1 MCTEKFREPVLR
13 WWNKII
19 QSPRGARLLVSKD
32 YCVYIYATSHGR
44 THAGIIERHLG
55 TVGEDWA
62 NSISRSQAAN
72 CETHRQVLADSSARF
87 TDIHGRSFNVLD
99 DIFKAKGVTIV
110 DDIGLEQFDF
120 EHNLAYAEKV
130 LQCFV
135 RRKFGG
141 RYGRFCHENTGGGKS
156 YNREN
161 ARPAPPGDP
170 WELRAVIFHH
180 RVHLAYPLVR
190 LNPASKMHPL
200 RRGGRGEGSLRISD
214 DFVHSDDLL
223 DAYKM
228 FQDAEEKGHDSLEL
242 EKKVGKFRKTMD
254 DKVLEQLSEDVI
266 DKEPK
271 DDDGKIKAGAW
282 LRAEIRKGPACFCFP
297 LIQLICRLSRTP
309 EEGLERLGWGGVPGV
324 YVEDAALWDHYI
336 AASAGKEEVGSSDDD
351 DDDDSEDDDNED
363 DDSDLEESIN
373 EGMSQSDVA
382 IEIGGRNKRKAVDDD
397 GTIEIE

>member
-1 MCTEKFREPVLR
+1 
-13 WWNKII
+13 
-19 QSPRGARLLVSKD
+19 
-32 YCVYIYATSHGR
+32 
-44 THAGIIERHLG
+44 
-55 TVGEDWA
+55 
-62 NSISRSQAAN
+62 
-72 CETHRQVLADSSARF
+72 
-87 TDIHGRSFNVLD
+87 
-99 DIFKAKGVTIV
+99 
-110 DDIGLEQFDF
+110 
-120 EHNLAYAEKV
+120 
-130 LQCFV
+130 
-135 RRKFGG
+135 
-141 RYGRFCHENTGGGKS
+141 
-156 YNREN
+156 
-161 ARPAPPGDP
+161 
-170 WELRAVIFHH
+170 
-180 RVHLAYPLVR
+180 
-190 LNPASKMHPL
+190 
-200 RRGGRGEGSLRISD
+200 
-214 DFVHSDDLL
+214 
-223 DAYKM
+223 M